1 MRTRV
6 SNRARRLVHIV
17 FRNPQDPDGPNLKV
31 AARVCSSAIW
41 KFRPRRGP
49 VIRPCPQLH
58 PWLVPHSV
66 QTPQAPARMTLSL
79 PQTEQVMPMKMLP
92 SATVTRYD
100 EVPAPLP
107 FPSGVPPFP
116 GLDE

>member
-1 MRTRV
+1 MLQGTE
-6 SNRARRLVHIV
+6 AR
-17 FRNPQDPDGPNLKV
+17 
-31 AARVCSSAIW
+31 
-41 KFRPRRGP
+41 
-49 VIRPCPQLH
+49 PQLQ

-92 SATVTRYD
+92 SATVTRSD

-107 FPSGVPPFP
+107 FPAADFSPFP
-116 GLDE
+116 GLDG